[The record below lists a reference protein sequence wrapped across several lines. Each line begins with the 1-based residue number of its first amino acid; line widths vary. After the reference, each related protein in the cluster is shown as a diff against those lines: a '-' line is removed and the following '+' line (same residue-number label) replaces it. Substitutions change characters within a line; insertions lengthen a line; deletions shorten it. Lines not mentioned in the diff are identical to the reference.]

1 MLRTR
6 TLFTHAVVVTIL
18 VGCDKR
24 RPPVVVAA
32 PPEEPVVSL
41 AGGLPPKEPVPA
53 SPAVVLGS
61 VAEAETALST
71 GRVDEARD
79 FLARYVET
87 TPENPWG
94 HYLLGLAHYR
104 KGDLAGANRAFDRS
118 IELNDKNAKTFFNAG
133 RTLLALGRN
142 HEAFERVESGLLL
155 DSASVDGLRLLARAH
170 ARLGNIDG
178 ALASYRRALV
188 LDDTDGWTLNNLGV
202 LYLEEGNPEAA
213 VGPLARAVVLRPT
226 APIFQNNLG
235 QALEQTGRGYSA
247 KRAYQAAVKAD
258 PTYLK
263 AQKNLE
269 RISLVV
275 TDSTES
281 DGVVVEDLAEDF
293 RLQVGM
299 WKDSVPRPAVDSA
312 ASDSAP
318 PATAR

>member
-1 MLRTR
+1 MPRIR
-6 TLFTHAVVVTIL
+6 TLSTHVL
-18 VGCDKR
+18 VAATLAGCDKKK
-24 RPPVVVAA
+24 PPVVVAA
-32 PPEEPVVSL
+32 PPEEPSVSL

-61 VAEAETALST
+61 FGEAETALNA

-79 FLARYVET
+79 SLVRYVET
-87 TPENPWG
+87 SPENPWG

-104 KGDLAGANRAFDRS
+104 KGDLAAANRAFDRS
-118 IELNDKNAKTFFNAG
+118 IELNDQNAKSFFNSG

-188 LDDTDGWTLNNLGV
+188 IDDGDGWTLNNLGV

-213 VGPLARAVVLRPT
+213 LGPLARGVLLRPT

-235 QALEQTGRGYSA
+235 QALEQTGRGYAA

-263 AQKNLE
+263 AVKNLE

-275 TDSTES
+275 TDSTPS
-281 DGVVVEDLAEDF
+281 DGVIIEDLAEEF

-299 WKDSVPRPAVDSA
+299 WKDSVPRPAVDSVV
-312 ASDSAP
+312 SDSLP
-318 PATAR
+318 PATH